1 MQIPT
6 PVPWLSLPHGSFVG
20 DAFCWQWPPRTMMCR
35 KLLLLKPDNYE
46 NFRAMDFHE
55 LSDED

>member
-1 MQIPT
+1 
-6 PVPWLSLPHGSFVG
+6 
-20 DAFCWQWPPRTMMCR
+20 MCR

-55 LSDED
+55 LSDEARAYVPQQLSQPCVT

>member
-1 MQIPT
+1 MQIPA
-6 PVPWLSLPHGSFVG
+6 PVPWLSNMIRLLKAV
-20 DAFCWQWPPRTMMCR
+20 ALVKTMQR